1 MVDKIEQWK
10 EFAKQQMKG
19 GFLRNRE
26 LFKGV
31 RLVVDDLNK
40 IHNLIEDVEAAE
52 KAGEAGKIL
61 KDFKEEFEKID
72 DFEEHFKQSCIILM
86 LYSHKMKEDFK
97 IMETKAVELKK
108 EGFSDDDIARFQAKL
123 SEESSKLDHI
133 LSTIGAVTQSVTRE

>member
-31 RLVVDDLNK
+31 RLVVDDLDK
-40 IHNLIEDVEAAE
+40 IDKLIKDVEVAE
-52 KAGEAGKIL
+52 KKGDAGKIL
-61 KDFKEEFEKID
+61 EDFKEEFEKID

-86 LYSHKMKEDFK
+86 LYSHKLKEYFK

-108 EGFSDDDIARFQAKL
+108 EGFSDEDVARFRANL
-123 SEESSKLDHI
+123 SEKSANLDSI
-133 LSTIGAVTQSVTRE
+133 LGTIGAVTQSVTRE